1 MKKIYICHALAVY
14 HLDTATSLLTVSLFD
29 GNMETPQDLMI
40 GDDNVITDEDDIG

>member
-1 MKKIYICHALAVY
+1 MKKIYICPALSVY

-40 GDDNVITDEDDIG
+40 GDDLITNEDDIG

>member
-1 MKKIYICHALAVY
+1 MKKIYISPALAVC

-40 GDDNVITDEDDIG
+40 GDDLITNEDDIG